1 MVSISDVAR
10 HAGVSPTTVSHT
22 VSGKR
27 KVSASVREN
36 VLRSMREL
44 NYVPTRAAQN
54 LALGST
60 RVIALVVPDIAIEY
74 FAALAKGVEMNAIE
88 RGYNLMLATTGF
100 DVERE
105 TRYLE
110 MIASRAVDG
119 IIYASG
125 AALGKKARE
134 ALESDLPVILVDE
147 EVEGVEL
154 RTIVS
159 DNDQGGRLVADH
171 LLQLGH
177 RNVLEIQ
184 GLHKPVTSVR
194 RSAGFAS
201 VWSANGGATSQ
212 TSGDYSA
219 DGGAAAIYQYAAE
232 FKRRELTAV
241 FAHNDVMALGAIN
254 ELRTQGL
261 SVPEDVSVVG
271 FDDVSPG
278 RYSFP
283 QLTTVRQDVAAL
295 GNLAATALLDA
306 LKSGDSLPQ
315 QRTVLPVEF
324 VTRASTGVVRT

>member
-1 MVSISDVAR
+1 MVSIADVAR

-27 KVSASVREN
+27 KVSDSVREN

-74 FAALAKGVEMNAIE
+74 FAALAKGIEANAIE

-110 MIASRAVDG
+110 MIESRAVDG

-125 AALGKKARE
+125 AALGEKARE
-134 ALESDLPVILVDE
+134 ALVGGLPVILVDE
-147 EVEGVEL
+147 EVEGVQL

-159 DNDQGGRLVADH
+159 DNDQGGRLVAEH

-184 GLHKPVTSVR
+184 GLHTPVTSVR
-194 RSAGFAS
+194 RSAGFGSLWS
-201 VWSANGGATSQ
+201 VNGGATSQ

-219 DGGAAAIYQYAAE
+219 DGGGAAIQEHAAK
-232 FKRRELTAV
+232 FARKELTAV

-283 QLTTVRQDVAAL
+283 QLTTVRQDVDAL
-295 GNLAATALLDA
+295 ANLAATALLDA
-306 LKSGDSLPQ
+306 LESRDSLPQ